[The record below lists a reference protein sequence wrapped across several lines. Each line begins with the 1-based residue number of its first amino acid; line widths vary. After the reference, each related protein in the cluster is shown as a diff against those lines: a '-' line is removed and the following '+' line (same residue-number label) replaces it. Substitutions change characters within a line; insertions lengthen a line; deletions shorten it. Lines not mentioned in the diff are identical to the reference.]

1 MVYLI
6 ILVINYFI
14 MEFMLIK
21 INYFIIVIIIWYF
34 SIDREDFLIIIQ
46 LLINLI
52 IIITLKNLI
61 SLIFIFHNLF

>member
-1 MVYLI
+1 MAYLI

-14 MEFMLIK
+14 MEFMSIK

-46 LLINLI
+46 LFINLI